1 MVGFWWRMHNLLI
14 ALTLALTV
22 PRPLIY
28 LIALRHTI
36 TFSVCCI
43 TASELVCQPNK
54 LSWVGGGWCKN
65 VGLFDQEEV
74 YFSLFSL
81 FRSFIIVNL
90 WMLESGS
97 FQYFQCGA
105 WVLSWKS
112 IFLAPGAASV
122 SAFIVEMPLR
132 SGMVFPLQK
141 RECWVPYKPQKGM
154 KIVEKEGSYT
164 RNIVGKSPLCRNW
177 GWAHQVGQ
185 GP

>member
-1 MVGFWWRMHNLLI
+1 MSQLAPITRNTKGQQLVLGPTKACRCRSSGCPLLLI
-14 ALTLALTV
+14 DV
-22 PRPLIY
+22 PVIDFHATNAVQVTAWPLIY

-36 TFSVCCI
+36 TFSLCCI

-81 FRSFIIVNL
+81 FRSFILVNL

-122 SAFIVEMPLR
+122 SAFIVEMPLDF
-132 SGMVFPLQK
+132 GLN
-141 RECWVPYKPQKGM
+141 G
-154 KIVEKEGSYT
+154 
-164 RNIVGKSPLCRNW
+164 
-177 GWAHQVGQ
+177 
-185 GP
+185 